1 MGSNQSGEQSSAACK
16 VNYKNLF
23 PRPSEAETAAADS
36 LFGGM
41 LSSYQ
46 VQDITNCPLANNQ
59 QRRNSSNVAN
69 DSSGL
74 DTIRINLPEILD
86 QHDEITI
93 LRLLIKL
100 LSTKVTKLSDERR
113 RLLQSI
119 TALSD
124 INAEMAAIIERE
136 FDIPK

>member
-23 PRPSEAETAAADS
+23 PRPEAETAAADS

-46 VQDITNCPLANNQ
+46 VQDITNGPLANNQ